1 MTAKEKDQVLAEIKA
16 DTFNYKKSLHCDIVN
31 ELEEGGYIKITRT
44 KDGDFYDITDKGK
57 VFIKEGGYIAA
68 NKKNALEWCKKHASK
83 IFYIILTVAAGILAK
98 FLLPL

>member
-57 VFIKEGGYIAA
+57 VFIKEGGYVAA

>member
-1 MTAKEKDQVLAEIKA
+1 MTAKEKDQVLVEIKA

-57 VFIKEGGYIAA
+57 VFIKEGGYVAA
-68 NKKNALEWCKKHASK
+68 NKKNVLEWCKKHASK
-83 IFYIILTVAAGILAK
+83 IFYIILTVVAGILAK